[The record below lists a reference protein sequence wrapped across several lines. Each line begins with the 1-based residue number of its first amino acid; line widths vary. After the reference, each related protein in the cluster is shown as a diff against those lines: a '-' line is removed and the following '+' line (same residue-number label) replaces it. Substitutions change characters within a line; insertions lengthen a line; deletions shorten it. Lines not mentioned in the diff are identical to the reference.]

1 MKRFEFLESIA
12 GLFSFKTIEDDSG
25 NEYVIYGS
33 STVTPECL
41 KDVSDK
47 TEFEALENHVHLLYK
62 ITKKEFENADEIS
75 DILGRTLLNCLRA
88 KYPDKHFFVYVSVDL
103 KDSMIIRF
111 HQEWENEEPYY
122 NAEDDFGKNTKLFI
136 FHE

>member
-1 MKRFEFLESIA
+1 MKRFDFLQLTV
-12 GLFSFKTIEDDSG
+12 GLFSFRTIEDDSG
-25 NEYVIYGS
+25 NEYVVYSS
-33 STVTPECL
+33 STVTPESL
-41 KDVSDK
+41 KDISDR
-47 TEFEALENHVHLLYK
+47 TEFEALENHVHLLDK
-62 ITKKEFENADEIS
+62 ITKKEFENAEEIS
-75 DILGRTLLNCLRA
+75 DILGKSLLNCLRA

-122 NAEDDFGKNTKLFI
+122 NTEDDFGKNTKLFI

>member
-1 MKRFEFLESIA
+1 MNRFEFLESIA
-12 GLFSFKTIEDDSG
+12 GLFSFKTVEDGCG
-25 NEYVIYGS
+25 NEYVVFGDN
-33 STVTPECL
+33 TMT
-41 KDVSDK
+41 KSDMPYISDR
-47 TEFEALENHVHLLYK
+47 TEFEALENHVHLLDK
-62 ITKKEFENADEIS
+62 ITKKEFENAEEIS
-75 DILGRTLLNCLRA
+75 DILGKSLLNCLRA

-111 HQEWENEEPYY
+111 HQEWKNEEPYY

>member
-1 MKRFEFLESIA
+1 MKRFDFLQLTVC
-12 GLFSFKTIEDDSG
+12 LFSFRTIEDDSG
-25 NEYVIYGS
+25 NEYVVYSS
-33 STVTPECL
+33 STVTPESL
-41 KDVSDK
+41 KGITDK
-47 TEFEALENHVHLLYK
+47 TEFEALENHVHLLDK
-62 ITKKEFENADEIS
+62 ITKKEFENAEEIS
-75 DILGRTLLNCLRA
+75 DILGKLLLNCLRA

>member
-1 MKRFEFLESIA
+1 MKRFDFLQLTV
-12 GLFSFKTIEDDSG
+12 GLFSFRTIEDNSG
-25 NEYVIYGS
+25 NEYVVYCS
-33 STVTPECL
+33 STVTPESL
-41 KDVSDK
+41 KDISDR
-47 TEFEALENHVHLLYK
+47 TEFEALENHVHLLDK
-62 ITKKEFENADEIS
+62 ITKKEFENAEEIS
-75 DILGRTLLNCLRA
+75 DILGKSLLNCLRA